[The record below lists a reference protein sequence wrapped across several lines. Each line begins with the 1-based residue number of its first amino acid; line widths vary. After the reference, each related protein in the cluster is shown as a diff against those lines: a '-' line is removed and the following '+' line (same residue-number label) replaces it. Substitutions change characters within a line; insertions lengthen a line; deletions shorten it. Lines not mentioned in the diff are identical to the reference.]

1 MNENDNALTKPISP
15 LKAIRAKCLDCSC
28 NQINEIKL
36 CSVTNC
42 ALYPFRFGNN
52 PFRKHREYTEEEKK
66 TMAARLNS
74 GRKLKNT
81 PNLQGNF

>member
-42 ALYPFRFGNN
+42 ALYPFRFWQE
-52 PFRKHREYTEEEKK
+52 PI
-66 TMAARLNS
+66 
-74 GRKLKNT
+74 
-81 PNLQGNF
+81 P

>member
-42 ALYPFRFGNN
+42 ALYPFRLARTHSVNIEN
-52 PFRKHREYTEEEKK
+52 IRRK
-66 TMAARLNS
+66 
-74 GRKLKNT
+74 RKDNGSET
-81 PNLQGNF
+81 